1 MLSAKDLACTRGDR
15 PLFTQINFQLRAG
28 ELLYVLGENG
38 SGKSSLLRILCGLS
52 HPEHGSVLW
61 HGENIRHQADLYRTD
76 LIYIGHLSALK
87 DDLSAS
93 ENLQISSCVSGHDVG
108 ADRVRAALHTV
119 GLARCGDMPVRNFS
133 QGQKRRVALA
143 RLWLSHSR
151 LWILDEPFSALD
163 TAAIDLM
170 AGRIGDHLAAGGM
183 AVLTTHQEVAIPAA
197 VIQELRLTP

>member
-1 MLSAKDLACTRGDR
+1 MLSAKNLACTRGDR
-15 PLFTQINFQLRAG
+15 LLFTRINFKLRAG

-52 HPEHGSVLW
+52 PPEHGSVIW
-61 HGENIRHQADLYRTD
+61 DGEDIRHHADL
-76 LIYIGHLSALK
+76 LYIGHLNALK

-93 ENLQISSCVSGHDVG
+93 ENLRISSCITGHDGG
-108 ADRVRAALHTV
+108 ADRVCAALHAV
-119 GLARCGDMPVRNFS
+119 GLARCADMPVRNLS
-133 QGQKRRVALA
+133 QGQKRRAVLA
-143 RLWLSHSR
+143 SLWLSQSR

-170 AGRIGDHLAAGGM
+170 VCRISEHLLLGGM

-197 VIQELRLTP
+197 AIQELRLTQ

>member
-1 MLSAKDLACTRGDR
+1 MLSAKNLACTRGDR
-15 PLFTQINFQLRAG
+15 LLFTQINFKLRAG

-52 HPEHGSVLW
+52 PPEHGSVIW
-61 HGENIRHQADLYRTD
+61 NGEDIRHHADAYHADL
-76 LIYIGHLSALK
+76 LYIGHLNALK

-93 ENLQISSCVSGHDVG
+93 ENLRISSCVTGHDGG
-108 ADRVRAALHTV
+108 ADRVRAALHAV
-119 GLARCGDMPVRNFS
+119 GLARCADMPVRNLS
-133 QGQKRRVALA
+133 QGQKRRAVLA
-143 RLWLSHSR
+143 SLWLSQSR

-170 AGRIGDHLAAGGM
+170 VCRIGEHLFSGGM

-197 VIQELRLTP
+197 AIQELRLTQ